1 VFEVS
6 EEASEKIK
14 QFLEGREGLQAIR
27 VLMTEGGWK
36 GPYLVMALDE
46 QKEDDEVFTDRGVK
60 FVIEKALFERVKPIQ
75 IGYTHSPLGSGY
87 TLQSELMKGVKGV
100 SVGCHDICDN
110 CETAAAGMGSSS
122 RGLSD
127 HKDQG

>member
-46 QKEDDEVFTDRGVK
+46 QKEDDEVFTERGVT
-60 FVIEKALFERVKPIQ
+60 FVVEKALFERVKPIR
-75 IGYTHSPLGSGY
+75 IDYAHSTFGSGY
-87 TLQSELMKGVKGV
+87 TLESELMKGMKGV
-100 SVGCHDICDN
+100 NVGCHEICDS
-110 CETAAAGMGSSS
+110 CDTVS
-122 RGLSD
+122 
-127 HKDQG
+127 

>member
-1 VFEVS
+1 MFDVS

-46 QKEDDEVFTDRGVK
+46 QKEDDEVFTARGVT
-60 FVIEKALFERVKPIQ
+60 FVIGKALFERVKPLRIA
-75 IGYTHSPLGSGY
+75 YTHSTLGSGY
-87 TLQSELMKGVKGV
+87 TIESELMKGMKGV
-100 SVGCHDICDN
+100 SVGCHEICNSCD
-110 CETAAAGMGSSS
+110 TAT
-122 RGLSD
+122 R
-127 HKDQG
+127 